1 MFVGIGLLVL
11 AGLCWVVIGIAV
23 SRCSAEKLS
32 YNIVQM
38 IASSGTALVCIPILL
53 LPDQWPQLPWRILL
67 GVFLLH
73 FAAGMANYFNYVLL
87 EKAMRMGHNGI
98 VWGIM
103 QSGLLAPFL
112 MGVFF
117 FHVPVPLWRVGGILA
132 ILGGIIL
139 LSTTK
144 NLGKEY
150 EKSRG
155 GKWFVPAFG
164 AFLLAGATQCCN
176 NLPSYWQDMA
186 ESGSVFRTFASMA
199 GNSAGFLLALLFDPS
214 LRRFGNCKEWKI
226 GTGLFIL
233 FCLCNILFF
242 YRGMNL
248 VADAGAGAIAYPIP
262 IGICIIG
269 FTLYSILQL
278 KEHLSVPGWIGLTAL
293 ALGILGIS
301 LR

>member
-132 ILGGIIL
+132 ILGAAPLLQPLQGDRISPVDLGVMLFCAVIL
-139 LSTTK
+139 YPMMRTGNTISR
-144 NLGKEY
+144 KE
-150 EKSRG
+150 
-155 GKWFVPAFG
+155 G
-164 AFLLAGATQCCN
+164 AFLLFV
-176 NLPSYWQDMA
+176 Y
-186 ESGSVFRTFASMA
+186 
-199 GNSAGFLLALLFDPS
+199 
-214 LRRFGNCKEWKI
+214 
-226 GTGLFIL
+226 
-233 FCLCNILFF
+233 
-242 YRGMNL
+242 
-248 VADAGAGAIAYPIP
+248 VAYTTWLIVA
-262 IGICIIG
+262 
-269 FTLYSILQL
+269 
-278 KEHLSVPGWIGLTAL
+278 
-293 ALGILGIS
+293 
-301 LR
+301 